1 MKIYIKNKK
10 KFFQRVFLG
19 LVLAAV
25 MLGGTGGI
33 IHYVKTQNGS
43 KDLVETPNVM
53 QRLNES
59 EKKTQKI
66 ILVFFKDG
74 CPYCEAAKT
83 EIEEAKIQANFPVLY
98 VNTESRGGQQLK
110 QKYKLQYA
118 SSLVIIQK
126 QKNTV
131 TTEVVAYGDKIRGQ
145 YVPLTENIQKA
156 FENL

>member
-10 KFFQRVFLG
+10 KFFQRVFFG

-59 EKKTQKI
+59 EKKNQKI

-74 CPYCEAAKT
+74 
-83 EIEEAKIQANFPVLY
+83 I
-98 VNTESRGGQQLK
+98 G
-110 QKYKLQYA
+110 
-118 SSLVIIQK
+118 
-126 QKNTV
+126 
-131 TTEVVAYGDKIRGQ
+131 
-145 YVPLTENIQKA
+145 
-156 FENL
+156 